1 MQSYQ
6 FLREMYQGKTV
17 LVTGHTGFK
26 GSWLCHT
33 LLRLGA
39 RVVGVSLPPR
49 TCRDIFVVT
58 GLQDMVEHHEF
69 DIRDAGLLHELVQAV
84 RPDIVF
90 HLAAQPLVRHSYDE
104 PLATIT
110 TNVVG
115 TANALEAI
123 RHTPSVSAA
132 VIITTDKV
140 YDNKEVDY
148 GYREHDPLGGHAP
161 YSGSKAA
168 ADIVTQSYIRSFFNP
183 LQYSTRHNTL
193 VAIARAGNVIGGG
206 DFAPDRIIPDI
217 MRSVLYG
224 DGNIVV
230 RNPSAVRPWEHV
242 LESVSGYLT
251 LGARLM
257 KGDSEFS
264 GAWNFGPNNDLWL
277 PVGEM
282 VQRVLTLFEQKTA
295 GRGTMQ
301 GPLQHEAAKH
311 EAGLLTLDVTKAN
324 RRLGWR
330 SQWDIDTTL
339 EQTVMWYA
347 QAATSSDAAPVIT
360 AEQIN
365 SYFNIHS

>member
-6 FLREMYQGKTV
+6 FLRDTYQGKTV

-33 LLRLGA
+33 LLALGA

-49 TCRDIFVVT
+49 TYRDIFVVT

-69 DIRDAGLLHELVQAV
+69 DIRDSDRV
-84 RPDIVF
+84 RALMQQVSPDIVF

-110 TNVVG
+110 TNVIG
-115 TANALEAI
+115 TTNVLEAI
-123 RHTPSVSAA
+123 RQTATV
-132 VIITTDKV
+132 
-140 YDNKEVDY
+140 
-148 GYREHDPLGGHAP
+148 
-161 YSGSKAA
+161 KAA
-168 ADIVTQSYIRSFFNP
+168 ADIVAQSYIRSFFNP
-183 LQYSTRHNTL
+183 TQYGERHTTL

-206 DFAPDRIIPDI
+206 DWSPDRIIPDI
-217 MRSVLYG
+217 MRSVLDSG
-224 DGNIVV
+224 SDVLI
-230 RNPSAVRPWEHV
+230 RSPFAVRPWEHV
-242 LESVSGYLT
+242 LEPVSGYLA
-251 LGARLM
+251 LGARLV
-257 KGDSEFS
+257 KGETEFS
-264 GAWNFGPNNDLWL
+264 GAWNFGPDHDLWL

-295 GRGTMQ
+295 WRGTMQ
-301 GPLQHEAAKH
+301 CDEHHDGAKH

-339 EQTVMWYA
+339 TQTVMWYA
-347 QAATSSDAAPVIT
+347 QVAEDLCT
-360 AEQIN
+360 ARDVTLQQIN
-365 SYFNIHS
+365 LYFNNP